1 MSDERD
7 IELVNDSLER
17 CTRRRQEFFE
27 TFYRRFIESS
37 DEVSAKFADT
47 DIRAQARAL
56 REAFYLLFRAVGGD
70 PDAWQGLELRAIRHD
85 HRHLDI
91 RPGLYDLWLDC
102 LLDTIRDFDP
112 DVDASIEAAWRRT
125 MQQGIDFMIARY

>member
-37 DEVSAKFADT
+37 DEVSAKFVGT

-56 REAFYLLFRAVGGD
+56 REAFYLLFRAVGGE
-70 PDAWQGLELRAIRHD
+70 PEAWQALELRAIRHD

-91 RPGLYDLWLDC
+91 RPGLYDLWLEC
-102 LLDTIRDFDP
+102 LLETVRDFDP
-112 DVDASIEAAWRRT
+112 EADAATEAAWRRT
-125 MQQGIDFMIARY
+125 MQHGIDFMIARY